1 MFNRLNFI
9 FNFIST
15 QTVPPHKAFSI
26 LGVALMFIILH
37 QMYTGIVTAFYT
49 VNDSLLLVISRDELD
64 MEELYSDDIFHLHER
79 GVDFTFILLYIH
91 FLRKFFLKSYF
102 SLQWSTWK
110 SGSFMFLIIHGIIF
124 FGLVL
129 CCTHLS
135 DITLKIAANI
145 LQTVFFKY
153 GQVSYWIFTNH
164 TINTDSLIRVM
175 YLHYILPMI
184 L

>member
-1 MFNRLNFI
+1 
-9 FNFIST
+9 
-15 QTVPPHKAFSI
+15 
-26 LGVALMFIILH
+26 
-37 QMYTGIVTAFYT
+37 
-49 VNDSLLLVISRDELD
+49 
-64 MEELYSDDIFHLHER
+64 
-79 GVDFTFILLYIH
+79 
-91 FLRKFFLKSYF
+91 
-102 SLQWSTWK
+102 
-110 SGSFMFLIIHGIIF
+110 MFLIIHGVIF

-175 YLHYILPMI
+175 YLHYILPMVLWVLIVVHLVDMHYGYKNSFFFKNLHQSLNWYGEVLKNEI
-184 L
+184 LSIISILSLFCITSMFFFNINEPLSYEIFM